1 MAGAQLGLPASDVVR
16 EVASS
21 RQAAYEML
29 GSVELEGLIELRPNP
44 TDRRS
49 HRIHVTASGRARLA
63 EARSVVDRR
72 EAELEAAFTP
82 ERRGVIRD
90 WFVGIS
96 VACR

>member
-1 MAGAQLGLPASDVVR
+1 MAGAQLGLSASDVVR

-29 GSVELEGLIELRPNP
+29 GSVELEGLIERRPNP

-72 EAELEAAFTP
+72 KPNWKLRSHRSREA
-82 ERRGVIRD
+82 
-90 WFVGIS
+90 
-96 VACR
+96 